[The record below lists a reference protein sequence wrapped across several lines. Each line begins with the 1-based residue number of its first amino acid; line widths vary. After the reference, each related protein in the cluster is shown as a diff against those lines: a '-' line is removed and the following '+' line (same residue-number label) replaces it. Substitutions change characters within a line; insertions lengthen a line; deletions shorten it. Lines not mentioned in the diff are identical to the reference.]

1 MAVKQL
7 RYRTRLII
15 ILSLFAIVPAA
26 LLTILWSGTASSVI
40 SLVSGRAAWESAA
53 ASGQKAIDAVKK
65 THLTAHDRSLVEAH
79 ERELSASLEQARR
92 YSFLASRATRVVI
105 ALALFSLILF
115 GFLGLRAAG
124 HLSRQMSRP
133 LDEIVRWT
141 GLIERGEPLPPK
153 SAQPARGAPEFS
165 LLRDRMHDMADAIET
180 GRKREAEAER
190 LRAYRESA
198 RRVAHELKN
207 PLTPIRFALSRLRR
221 DAPAELQDTIDVLEI
236 ESQRLE
242 RIAKAFAQ
250 FGRLPE
256 GPSAEIDIDELLRYA
271 ASSSVPEGIDA
282 RVHADDDLPRVVGHH
297 DALAGAVSN
306 IILNAVDACEGK
318 GRIDVSA
325 HRSRLNGSD
334 AVAIE
339 IRDTGHGIPPQ
350 DLERI
355 WDPYVTGK
363 AGGTGLG
370 LAIARQTVVA
380 HDGQVEAES
389 TLGSGSIIRL
399 IIPAAANAAD
409 RSTNV
414 HRS

>member
-26 LLTILWSGTASSVI
+26 LLTLLWSGTASSVI

-53 ASGQKAIDAVKK
+53 ASGQKAIAAIR
-65 THLTAHDRSLVEAH
+65 TEPLTAQQRALVDAH
-79 ERELSASLEQARR
+79 ERELSESLEQARR
-92 YSFLASRATRVVI
+92 YSFLANRSMRIVI
-105 ALALFSLILF
+105 ALGLFSLLLF

-141 GLIERGEPLPPK
+141 GLIGRGEQLPPK
-153 SAQPARGAPEFS
+153 SAQPARGAPEFAI
-165 LLRDRMHDMADAIET
+165 LRDHMHDMADAIEA
-180 GRKREAEAER
+180 GKKREAEAER

-207 PLTPIRFALSRLRR
+207 PLTPIRFAIARLKR
-221 DAPAELQDTIDVLEI
+221 DAPPELRETIDVLET
-236 ESQRLE
+236 ESERLE
-242 RIAKAFAQ
+242 RIARSFAQ

-256 GPSAEIDIDELLRYA
+256 GPAAEIDIEELLTYA
-271 ASSSVPEGIDA
+271 AASAIPEGIEA
-282 RVHADDDLPRVVGHH
+282 NVAADPDLPRVVGHH

-306 IILNAVDACEGK
+306 IILNAVDACDGK
-318 GRIDVSA
+318 GKIDVLA
-325 HRSRLNGSD
+325 HRHRLNGTD
-334 AVAIE
+334 AVSIE
-339 IRDTGHGIPPQ
+339 IRDTGHGVAPQ

-370 LAIARQTVVA
+370 LAIARQTVLA
-380 HDGQVEAES
+380 HDGRVEAES
-389 TLGSGSIIRL
+389 VLGSGTIIRL
-399 IIPAAANAAD
+399 IIPAAAGATE
-409 RSTNV
+409 RSANV
-414 HRS
+414 RGS